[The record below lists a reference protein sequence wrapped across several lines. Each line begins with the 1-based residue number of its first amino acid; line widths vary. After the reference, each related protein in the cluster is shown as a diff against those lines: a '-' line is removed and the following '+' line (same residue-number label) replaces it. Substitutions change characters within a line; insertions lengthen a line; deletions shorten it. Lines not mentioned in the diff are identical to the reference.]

1 MSKEQVYSVVAAI
14 PEGRVASFGGIAS
27 AAGLPGRARW
37 VGRVLSQLP
46 PDSAIP
52 WHRVVG
58 HDGKVTCPQ
67 TQLAVSRL
75 AKEGIELANNKVNM
89 KRYGWP

>member
-14 PEGRVASFGGIAS
+14 PEGRVASFGAIAS

-37 VGRVLSQLP
+37 VGQVLSQLP
-46 PDSAIP
+46 PGSSIP

-58 HDGKVTCPQ
+58 HDGRITCPQ
-67 TQLAVSRL
+67 TQLAISRL
-75 AKEGIELANNKVNM
+75 TKEGIELVNTKINM

>member
-37 VGRVLSQLP
+37 VGQVLSQLP
-46 PDSAIP
+46 PVSAIP

-58 HDGKVTCPQ
+58 HDGRVTCPQ
-67 TQLAVSRL
+67 TQLAISRL
-75 AKEGIELANNKVNM
+75 AKEGIELVNDKVNM

>member
-14 PEGRVASFGGIAS
+14 PEGRVASFGAIAS

-37 VGRVLSQLP
+37 VGQVLSQLP
-46 PDSAIP
+46 PDTAIP

-58 HDGKVTCPQ
+58 HDGKITCPQ
-67 TQLAVSRL
+67 TQLAIGLLV
-75 AKEGIELANNKVNM
+75 KEGIELVNNKVNM

>member
-14 PEGRVASFGGIAS
+14 PEGRVASFGAIAS

-37 VGRVLSQLP
+37 VGQVLGQLP
-46 PDSAIP
+46 PGSSIP

-58 HDGKVTCPQ
+58 HDGRVTCPQ
-67 TQLAVSRL
+67 TQLAISRL
-75 AKEGIELANNKVNM
+75 TAEGIELVNNKINM

>member
-1 MSKEQVYSVVAAI
+1 MSKEQVYSAVAAI
-14 PEGRVASFGGIAS
+14 PEGRVASFGAVAS

-37 VGRVLSQLP
+37 VGQVLSQLP
-46 PDSAIP
+46 SDSSIP

-58 HDGKVTCPQ
+58 HDGRITCPQ
-67 TQLAVSRL
+67 AHIAISRL
-75 AKEGIELANNKVNM
+75 TTEGIELVNNKINM

>member
-14 PEGRVASFGGIAS
+14 PEGRVASFGAIAS

-46 PDSAIP
+46 PDSSIP

-58 HDGKVTCPQ
+58 HDGRITCPQ
-67 TQLAVSRL
+67 TQLAIGRL
-75 AKEGIELANNKVNM
+75 TKEGIELVNTKINM